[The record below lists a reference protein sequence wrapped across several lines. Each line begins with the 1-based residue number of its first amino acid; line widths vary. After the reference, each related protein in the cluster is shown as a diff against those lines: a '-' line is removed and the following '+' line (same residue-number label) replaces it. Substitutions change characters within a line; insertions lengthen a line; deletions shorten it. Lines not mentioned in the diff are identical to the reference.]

1 MPPDSPQSGDDE
13 RAPLLG
19 TWRRWYTLVLAVM
32 GVLVVLLAWA
42 SAHYQ

>member
-1 MPPDSPQSGDDE
+1 MPPDSPVSDDDE

-32 GVLVVLLAWA
+32 GVLVTLFAWA
-42 SAHYQ
+42 SAHYR